1 MNARAA
7 LNEYLFHELG
17 MEGDESRL
25 SETWPFALREIGE
38 VAGHPVFEF
47 DDDDGP
53 YFAFVH
59 PALNFL
65 RKAGMALDDLVLQDL
80 GSRWIA
86 AGDPTDLSAPAPIP
100 VLRSRSSKGCFSVE
114 SSVIW
119 DCFAARTGLMRSS
132 ADSPSPGRFPS
143 RFPMLL
149 RGVVLRGA
157 SERGFGAAIRPADG
171 GCRSLSHGK
180 RGRAHK
186 PMRCA
191 ACGRLPC
198 LLPSW
203 GRRVPHLRPAPAPG
217 RRAAARAGRPARW
230 ATRAA
235 PERPAPPE
243 RPARPAR
250 LSPLR
255 GRPVRQ
261 ARRER
266 RARARARRI

>member
-86 AGDPTDLSAPAPIP
+86 ARDPIDLSTSVPGDALVPSGLDRRRSLQEIGARTDPGAPVEVLEGLFLRREQRYLGLFRRTDGADALVGGLPESGTIP
-100 VLRSRSSKGCFSVE
+100 VAFPDASAWRRLAWGVGTWLRRGDS
-114 SSVIW
+114 
-119 DCFAARTGLMRSS
+119 TG
-132 ADSPSPGRFPS
+132 
-143 RFPMLL
+143 
-149 RGVVLRGA
+149 
-157 SERGFGAAIRPADG
+157 
-171 GCRSLSHGK
+171 
-180 RGRAHK
+180 
-186 PMRCA
+186 
-191 ACGRLPC
+191 
-198 LLPSW
+198 
-203 GRRVPHLRPAPAPG
+203 
-217 RRAAARAGRPARW
+217 
-230 ATRAA
+230 
-235 PERPAPPE
+235 
-243 RPARPAR
+243 
-250 LSPLR
+250 
-255 GRPVRQ
+255 
-261 ARRER
+261 
-266 RARARARRI
+266 